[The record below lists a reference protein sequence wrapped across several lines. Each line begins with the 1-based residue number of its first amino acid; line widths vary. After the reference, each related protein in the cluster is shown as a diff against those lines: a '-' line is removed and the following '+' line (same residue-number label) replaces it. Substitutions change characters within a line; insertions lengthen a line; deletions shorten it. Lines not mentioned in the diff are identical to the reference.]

1 MSERL
6 ERMSANLVKGEGLQV
21 QLEKVLM
28 SYSDEVAEDIAEE
41 IQSVGKEALKIVK
54 EKSPKNTGTYRKGWR
69 LKVNKGRIGTQII
82 IYNANKPQLTHLLEN
97 GHAKADGNDTVDGI
111 PHIYPANE
119 WAEKEIMQRI
129 ERRLNE

>member
-1 MSERL
+1 MSGRL
-6 ERMSANLVKGEGLQV
+6 ELMSVNLVKGEGLQI

-28 SYSDEVAEDIAEE
+28 SYSDEVAEDISEE
-41 IQSVGKEALKIVK
+41 IQSVGKEALKMVK

-97 GHAKADGNDTVDGI
+97 GHAKADGNDTVGGI

-129 ERRLNE
+129 ERRLKE